1 MAVTDHEGGDLPEA
15 DDAVRA
21 VEEGRDVR
29 IIDETPHSMFV
40 EVRTGEGW
48 TQMNKSKNP
57 RNVLMFKHGMY
68 GLVRGVTEEIY
79 EFDTEKTCR
88 ISSDDKSSYT
98 LWVGDR
104 EPLNT
109 SPDRE
114 SQVLEAVKRTVETG
128 EAWPLENVYQAIRDN
143 QVRHKVINQLLSEAP
158 FSVLRERGTIEADDR
173 GWLIHGHLLLTWEV
187 DLLNDTDDI
196 GYRVDGSGV
205 SRSQS
210 TNSAF
215 ELDIDVDSNDMERPV
230 VELDGKE
237 YKFGAQ
243 EMRFIAT
250 ALWVVKN
257 VSPRGAGK
265 DTPALDGNPD
275 NEN

>member
-1 MAVTDHEGGDLPEA
+1 MAVTDPEMSSLPEA

-40 EVRTGEGW
+40 EVKADGEW

-68 GLVRGVTEEIY
+68 DLVRGSRREIF
-79 EFDTEKTCR
+79 EFDTDKLCR
-88 ISSDDKSSYT
+88 IASDQKSSYT
-98 LWVGDR
+98 IWVGDR

-114 SQVLEAVKRTVETG
+114 SEVLDAVKRTIETG
-128 EAWPLENVYQAIRDN
+128 KAYPIENVYQSIRDS
-143 QVRHKVINQLLSEAP
+143 QVRHRVINALLEEAP

-173 GWLIHGHLLLTWEV
+173 GWLIHDHLLLTWEV

-196 GYRVDGSGV
+196 GYTVSGSGV

-210 TNSAF
+210 TNAAF
-215 ELDIDVDSNDMERPV
+215 DLNIDVSPDEMDRPEV
-230 VELDGKE
+230 TLDGKE

-257 VSPRGAGK
+257 VNPRGAGS
-265 DTPALDGNPD
+265 NR
-275 NEN
+275 